1 MRLSSY
7 CLIGL
12 HVVLCCIGP
21 ARAGCGGRRG
31 GGRGGEGMG
40 GAFQV
45 YSPLNGRVSW
55 NKISGQLQ
63 PSSANHPFS
72 SSSALNPFHSL
83 LSLLPLPFLLFHLL
97 LVLSPL
103 SSSSGLPSLS
113 YPRFLSS
120 FLLLLQT
127 DLQTSGDLLHHI
139 NQ

>member
-1 MRLSSY
+1 
-7 CLIGL
+7 
-12 HVVLCCIGP
+12 
-21 ARAGCGGRRG
+21 
-31 GGRGGEGMG
+31 MG